1 VVDHL
6 ISQHGERQVAYIYCD
21 YRDQKNQTVVHILG
35 SFLKQLL
42 SAAIHTVPEAIINEL
57 EAIQTKGKRVET
69 SEVIQML
76 KSVVSQLDVCFL
88 CIDALDEL
96 EPRVRM
102 EFLKLLHSEF
112 EFGAARIFLT
122 GRPHI
127 QSEVNRVF
135 QFNLEDAI
143 HITADQRDIKAY
155 LNHEIELDT
164 EINPDEMNESLKHEI
179 LKAILSKADG
189 M

>member
-21 YRDQKNQTVVHILG
+21 YRDQTNQTVVHILG

-57 EAIQTKGKRVET
+57 EAIQTQGKRVET
-69 SEVIQML
+69 SNVIQML

-96 EPRVRM
+96 EPRVRL
-102 EFLKLLHSEF
+102 ELLKLLQST
-112 EFGAARIFLT
+112 ARIFLT

-127 QSEVNRVF
+127 QTEVN
-135 QFNLEDAI
+135 NSEDAI
-143 HITADQRDIKAY
+143 HITADRGDIKAY
-155 LNHEIELDT
+155 LNHGIEQDI
-164 EINPDEMNESLKHEI
+164 EINPGEMNESLKQSI
-179 LKAILSKADG
+179 LDVILSKSDG